1 MNLREDL
8 PGSEDAWPEG
18 YDPNNRRRKLES
30 SYSGKMAVLDR
41 LVKFLPTFE
50 PQMNAEL

>member
-8 PGSEDAWPEG
+8 PGSEEAWPEG
-18 YDPNNRRRKLES
+18 YDQNDRRRKMNP

-41 LVKFLPTFE
+41 
-50 PQMNAEL
+50 